1 MEHGKTC
8 GHFHLQPLDVRV
20 VVVALMVVVQHANP
34 RVKANAKVIV
44 VQHVRIPVVAVALM
58 VVVRTVETSVR
69 SHVEIAV
76 ANV

>member
-8 GHFHLQPLDVRV
+8 RHLHLQPLDVRV
-20 VVVALMVVVQHANP
+20 VVVALMVVVQHVNP

-44 VQHVRIPVVAVALM
+44 VRHVRIPAGGGALNH
-58 VVVRTVETSVR
+58 VVRTVETSVR